1 MRLLPGPSS
10 SSEEVDDASAEVPR
24 AFWCRPRRRFCLGIC
39 VAVVTL
45 MANFAVLFV
54 VLDILLALL
63 RRKCAG
69 GNGQQ
74 KAMERIR
81 PNIVR
86 PALLTNFSDARSPI
100 RVPTPAASASPSGN
114 NSVPSSSRGPVALS
128 PPPTPPFS
136 SPSRPSLPF
145 SSSSAPPPTST
156 RPRLHLKVNGTIT
169 NKSSKYWSTSSATT
183 TFPRIRVSAADRMA
197 LAREN
202 LLTHAKHLPYQQRN
216 HSLTVVTA
224 LLDIGRDRW
233 TQYGR
238 TLHQYHQFMRNL
250 LQLRVPMIVIVD
262 EKSAEFV
269 HRERARTDWGR
280 WTKVVQLS
288 PQQLPLAVF
297 QKRISQLMEA
307 ELAHW
312 RPEWDPAM
320 RTHPEASQAEYVVVV
335 NSKPYFL
342 AQAAADNPF
351 DSEFFVW
358 LDAGYGHGDRSVFPA
373 SWKWLPTFPRDRIST
388 IKLTPPGDLMM
399 RYGLEELYRQDVA
412 VLSGGF
418 LAGDRRAVTRFH
430 REHHRMF
437 LELLEKGRV
446 DDDQTFLVLLV
457 NQHPEWFNIVNGDW
471 FDAFQLF

>member
-10 SSEEVDDASAEVPR
+10 SSEEVDDASAEGSPCRSPLRTPRASHRSVPR
-24 AFWCRPRRRFCLGIC
+24 AFCCDSRGQLCPPLRRFGHFVGI
-39 VAVVTL
+39 VKTKVHW
-45 MANFAVLFV
+45 
-54 VLDILLALL
+54 
-63 RRKCAG
+63 RKRTTKSDG
-69 GNGQQ
+69 KNSP
-74 KAMERIR
+74 EH
-81 PNIVR
+81 R
-86 PALLTNFSDARSPI
+86 PALLVNFSDARSPI
-100 RVPTPAASASPSGN
+100 RVPTPAASAPPSRN
-114 NSVPSSSRGPVALS
+114 NSVPSSSRGPGVALS
-128 PPPTPPFS
+128 PPATPLFS
-136 SPSRPSLPF
+136 SPSRPSLPS

-156 RPRLHLKVNGTIT
+156 RPRLRLKANGTT

-183 TFPRIRVSAADRMA
+183 TLPRIRVSAADRMA

-202 LLTHAKHLPYQQRN
+202 LFTHAKHLPY
-216 HSLTVVTA
+216 LTVVTA

-269 HRERARTDWGR
+269 HRERARTDLGR

-297 QKRISQLMEA
+297 QKRISQLMES

-457 NQHPEWFNIVNGDW
+457 NQHPELFNIVNGDW